1 MSLIN
6 NSGMKVSDNVELD
19 FPARMNDGR
28 MFTDYRQNCTL
39 NNSIS
44 GQMGSWEYRDFL
56 TNNASQIHQG
66 FLSELEASVRCTKCS
81 DNTVLPVKTVLNCS
95 KDSCTYEMNN
105 PNGLGQD
112 RLF

>member
-6 NSGMKVSDNVELD
+6 NNFQKVSDNVELD

-39 NNSIS
+39 NNSIAKN
-44 GQMGSWEYRDFL
+44 MGSWEYGDFL

-66 FLSELEASVRCTKCS
+66 FLSELETSVKCTKCS

-95 KDSCTYEMNN
+95 PESCTYQMND
-105 PNGLGQD
+105 PNGLGQG
-112 RLF
+112 RLY